1 MVTRDRSA
9 PPPFSPVVVQSG
21 AHRPRAFH
29 AIVDQLRD
37 DIFRGRRKPGDRLP
51 PEQVLAEQ
59 FKVSRTGVREAL
71 RVLEIQGLVQV
82 RHGYGGGVFVADV
95 GVLPLLGALQTSLQ
109 LGQLDVDEL
118 YEARVLVEPTV
129 VRLAVERAGGSLAG
143 ELDDNIA
150 RAHALIA
157 RGTTAFPMNLEFHAL
172 LAQAAGNRILG
183 LVTQALLE
191 LLERLHHEYPTNR
204 AVSRRALDDHRRLVD
219 AVRARDGRHAE
230 ALMVDHLRILEI
242 RFSRIRAQIR
252 HDRGVK
258 VKTIP
263 PWRGVRLG
271 SGAPAPQRG
280 DRKGRKGGVP
290 DELGH
295 RSP

>member
-1 MVTRDRSA
+1 MKTVVTRARSA
-9 PPPFSPVVVQSG
+9 SPALFPVVVESG
-21 AHRPRAFH
+21 GRRPRAFH
-29 AIVDQLRD
+29 AIVEQLRD

-118 YEARVLVEPTV
+118 YEARVLIEPTV

-157 RGTTAFPMNLEFHAL
+157 RGATAFPVNLEFHEV

-230 ALMVDHLRILEI
+230 ALMVDHLRILES

-258 VKTIP
+258 VKAIP
-263 PWRGVRLG
+263 PWRGVRLT
-271 SGAPAPQRG
+271 SRE
-280 DRKGRKGGVP
+280 RKP
-290 DELGH
+290 EHADAM
-295 RSP
+295 S